1 MGKTFQLISPKDNT
15 VTLVSLNAAQGGGVL
30 ALNGGTKK
38 IKAKGS
44 AYDGLGVATQKELQQ
59 VYDNGPAYA
68 SMISPP
74 DGHAAPWQEP
84 DAADQTDHSEQE

>member
-1 MGKTFQLISPKDNT
+1 MGKTFRLISPKDNT
-15 VTLVSLNAAQGGGVL
+15 VTLVTLNAAQGGGVL
-30 ALNGGTKK
+30 TLNGGTKK

-44 AYDGLGVATQKELQQ
+44 VHDGLGVGTQKELQQ

-74 DGHAAPWQEP
+74 DGYAAPWQDKP
-84 DAADQTDHSEQE
+84 GKTDNSEEE